1 MRKKLRLTPKPVL
14 EPPAQVIP
22 FPSDPESVKKL
33 MMGETLLI
41 DELNRSETYNERVEV
56 RKELREIREK
66 LHEAIKLSN

>member
-1 MRKKLRLTPKPVL
+1 
-14 EPPAQVIP
+14 
-22 FPSDPESVKKL
+22 